1 MKGVREHLSE
11 VVDLRPNLDKNDEL
25 LYDHPGHPHFT
36 DEKPEPREGTQHG
49 LDPQ

>member
-11 VVDLRPNLDKNDEL
+11 IMDLRPTLHNGEL
-25 LYDHPGHPHFT
+25 LYDDPGHPHFT

-49 LDPQ
+49 QDP